1 MWECEN
7 ILATLQSH
15 KYGIANRCTQHYLYK
30 KIKLYILLVSSK
42 LKNEIDQ
49 FLKKSVKKANNVL
62 ISFLASDKI
71 RLSEILGRIDEDT
84 DSPLF
89 QFELHFSKDLEE
101 DWDQILS
108 TIRNLKGVEG
118 LYQKPMDE
126 LP

>member
-1 MWECEN
+1 M
-7 ILATLQSH
+7 
-15 KYGIANRCTQHYLYK
+15 
-30 KIKLYILLVSSK
+30 YILLVSSK